1 VRVPATKSGAALRA
15 AGAEE
20 AAMHGFTPRRA
31 VAAATLAY
39 AAIFFILGAAR
50 YATFHSGADLGLFVQ
65 TIATAFHG
73 FHNTVEGTSHFA
85 YHFSPILYV
94 LAPALWVTH
103 SPLVLVAAQAIAT
116 ALVAPPLYAIARRR
130 TSDWNAAALACVAL
144 LYPPLQGVTFTDF
157 HEVAFVPA
165 AIAAL
170 LWAID
175 TRRFAWAGLFAAV
188 ALASKED
195 QSTALAFVGLVG
207 AVYFAQGKERN
218 ATVFSI
224 ALFAAS
230 IVVFATYFTAV
241 RALAGAPGGWVP
253 QHFYEWS
260 GYAKALPWQTQIIGR
275 ITYLLEAFVPLAFVP
290 VRSRALALALP
301 GFAEVL
307 ASREPLTYTMG
318 QHYAAVWVP
327 YVLAA
332 FVIGGARL
340 FERSQR
346 DGRRWT
352 WTAAALCTIVSIAFS
367 PLHIGH
373 FVRVPNGRDAE
384 TAAMLRN
391 LPPTASVGTY
401 DELYSHLGFDPNAR
415 IGVRSMP
422 GYIVYDQRYASP
434 AWDGIHLPVVRRA
447 RQLGVY
453 TVVSDHDG
461 LVVLRRTR

>member
-1 VRVPATKSGAALRA
+1 
-15 AGAEE
+15 
-20 AAMHGFTPRRA
+20 MHGLTPRRA

-39 AAIFFILGAAR
+39 AIVFFVLGAAR

-65 TIATAFHG
+65 TIASAFHG

-94 LAPALWVTH
+94 LAPPLWLTH
-103 SPLVLVAAQAIAT
+103 SPLVLVAAQAIVT

-175 TRRFAWAGLFAAV
+175 ARRLGWAALFAAI

-195 QSTALAFVGLVG
+195 QLTALAFVGVAG
-207 AVYFAQGKERN
+207 SVYFARRKERN

-224 ALFAAS
+224 ALLAAS
-230 IVVFATYFTAV
+230 LVVFATYFTAI

-260 GYAKALPWQTQIIGR
+260 GYARALPWQTQIVGR
-275 ITYLLEAFVPLAFVP
+275 ITYLLEAFVPLALLP
-290 VRSRALALALP
+290 LRSRTLLLALP
-301 GFAEVL
+301 GFTEVL

-318 QHYAAVWVP
+318 QHYAAAWVP
-327 YVLAA
+327 YVLVA
-332 FVIGGARL
+332 FVIAGARL
-340 FERSQR
+340 FESSQR
-346 DGRRWT
+346 GGRRWT
-352 WTAAALCTIVSIAFS
+352 WTAAALCVVVSIAFS
-367 PLHIGH
+367 PLHVGH
-373 FVRVPNGRDAE
+373 FVRLPNARDAE
-384 TAAMLRN
+384 TSVMLQS
-391 LPPTASVGTY
+391 LPPNAAVGTY

-422 GYIVYDQRYASP
+422 EYVVYDQRYASA
-434 AWDGIHLPVVRRA
+434 AWDGIHLPAVRHA
-447 RQLGVY
+447 RQQGMY
-453 TVVSDHDG
+453 SVVSDHDG
-461 LVVLRRTR
+461 IVVLRRTR